1 MESGFTSKDTYLSHF
16 HPRDYLQK
24 YYNFGSRD
32 SAENQILRHLLKTLF
47 KIFYLGD
54 VKGDLLIDIGSGP
67 TIYQLLSACE
77 SFKEII
83 ATDYTDQNLQELEKW
98 LKKEPGAFDWS
109 SVVTYVC
116 DLEGN
121 RVKGPEKEEKL
132 RQVVKQVLKCDV
144 TQSQP
149 LGEVPLPQADC
160 LLSTLC
166 LDAAC
171 PDLPTYRTALKNL
184 SSLLKPGGFLV
195 IIDVL
200 KSSYYMVGEQR
211 FSSLSLDQE
220 EVEAAVKE
228 AGYTIEQFE
237 VISQSYSSTTAD
249 NEGLFSLVGRKLG
262 RSVDIL

>member
-1 MESGFTSKDTYLSHF
+1 VFF
-16 HPRDYLQK
+16 
-24 YYNFGSRD
+24 
-32 SAENQILRHLLKTLF
+32 
-47 KIFYLGD
+47 
-54 VKGDLLIDIGSGP
+54 
-67 TIYQLLSACE
+67 
-77 SFKEII
+77 
-83 ATDYTDQNLQELEKW
+83 
-98 LKKEPGAFDWS
+98 
-109 SVVTYVC
+109 
-116 DLEGN
+116 

-149 LGEVPLPQADC
+149 LGGVPLPQADC

>member
-1 MESGFTSKDTYLSHF
+1 MESGFTTKDTYLRHF
-16 HPRDYLQK
+16 NPRDYLEK
-24 YYNFGSRD
+24 YYSFASRQ
-32 SAENQILRHLLKTLF
+32 SAENQIVRHLLENLF
-47 KIFYLGD
+47 KIFCVDG

-83 ATDYTDQNLQELEKW
+83 ASDYTDQNLKELERW

-109 SVVTYVC
+109 PVVNYVC

-132 RQVVKQVLKCDV
+132 RRAVKQVLKCDV

-149 LGEVPLPQADC
+149 LGPVSLPLADC
-160 LLSTLC
+160 LLTTLC

-171 PDLPTYRTALKNL
+171 PDLPTYRSALKNL

-195 IIDVL
+195 IVDAL
-200 KSSYYMVGEQR
+200 KSSYYMIGKQR
-211 FSSLSLDQE
+211 FSSLSLSRE
-220 EVEAAVKE
+220 TVEAAVRD
-228 AGYTIEQFE
+228 AGYRIEQFH

-249 NEGLFSLVGRKLG
+249 NEGLFSLVGRKLNG
-262 RSVDIL
+262 SV